1 MLYAQ
6 PFDVEQRALSSRQ
19 RPLDPH
25 AADPIGTHALLRTA
39 KRGRYRVIALLMILA
54 AGLLVGRFARRITP
68 PLEMLLLLIVAAIV
82 LVQLVAWKAGMDLHV
97 RHR

>member
-1 MLYAQ
+1 M
-6 PFDVEQRALSSRQ
+6 
-19 RPLDPH
+19 
-25 AADPIGTHALLRTA
+25 T
-39 KRGRYRVIALLMILA
+39 ALLMILV

-82 LVQLVAWKAGMDLHV
+82 LVQLVAWKAGMDLDV